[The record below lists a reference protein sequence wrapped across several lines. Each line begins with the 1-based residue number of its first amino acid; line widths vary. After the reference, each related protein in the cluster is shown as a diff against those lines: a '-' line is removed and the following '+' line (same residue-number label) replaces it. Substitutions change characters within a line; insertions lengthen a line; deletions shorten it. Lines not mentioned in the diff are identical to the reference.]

1 MALLALRFR
10 NIPIDAVYSS
20 PLKRAYKTAEAVD
33 LYHSL
38 PIIKLPELM
47 EVDVGA
53 LSGMKLDK
61 AFSDY
66 PVFAEKWQNSPQ
78 NCIFPE
84 GETTA
89 EVYDRAKKALACVKA
104 DCMGKTA
111 VITSHGFLLRCMA
124 CEILEHDI
132 ERLSVIRIGG
142 NILVRVAEQFLRQVA
157 FIAEAH
163 RFHAAVFADIKFRNR
178 GVAADTNI

>member
-1 MALLALRFR
+1 MEKLHLYLVRHCESLGNRENIFQGQLDLDISATGEKQLALLTLRFR

-61 AFSDY
+61 AFADY

-89 EVYDRAKKALACVKA
+89 EVYGPRKKSACTRESGLHGQNSGHYVARFFVAL
-104 DCMGKTA
+104 
-111 VITSHGFLLRCMA
+111 HG
-124 CEILEHDI
+124 
-132 ERLSVIRIGG
+132 V
-142 NILVRVAEQFLRQVA
+142 
-157 FIAEAH
+157 
-163 RFHAAVFADIKFRNR
+163 
-178 GVAADTNI
+178 